1 MLSTYIYNYII
12 YLLASLAMI
21 GVFSLIYTKIT
32 PYDELKMIREGQT
45 AAACS
50 FVGALLGFSLTLASS
65 IMHNDN
71 LVAFAGWAS
80 AAMAVQLLVY
90 ALVARVMPEIHNE
103 LDNNNV
109 AMGALLGGVSLTF
122 GIINAA
128 CLA

>member
-1 MLSTYIYNYII
+1 
-12 YLLASLAMI
+12 
-21 GVFSLIYTKIT
+21 
-32 PYDELKMIREGQT
+32 
-45 AAACS
+45 
-50 FVGALLGFSLTLASS
+50 
-65 IMHNDN
+65 MHNDN

-90 ALVARVMPEIHNE
+90 ALVSRIMPEIHNE

-128 CLA
+128 CLS

>member
-1 MLSTYIYNYII
+1 
-12 YLLASLAMI
+12 
-21 GVFSLIYTKIT
+21 FSLIYTKIT

-90 ALVARVMPEIHNE
+90 ALVSRIMPEIHNE

-128 CLA
+128 CLS

>member
-50 FVGALLGFSLTLASS
+50 FVAHYWVFL
-65 IMHNDN
+65 
-71 LVAFAGWAS
+71 
-80 AAMAVQLLVY
+80 
-90 ALVARVMPEIHNE
+90 
-103 LDNNNV
+103 
-109 AMGALLGGVSLTF
+109 
-122 GIINAA
+122 
-128 CLA
+128 